1 MTSYSERFF
10 KEHVSDK
17 AESRT
22 PSTLEK
28 RGQANA
34 IMFNQRGNIE
44 ENAHFFINL
53 ILLCHF

>member
-28 RGQANA
+28 RGQTNA

-44 ENAHFFINL
+44 ENAHFLSI
-53 ILLCHF
+53 

>member
-22 PSTLEK
+22 PSTLGK
-28 RGQANA
+28 RGQANV
-34 IMFNQRGNIE
+34 IMFNQRENIE
-44 ENAHFFINL
+44 ENAHFLSI
-53 ILLCHF
+53 